1 MDDRI
6 FVPDLLLVKLKS
18 AVCNIESTQNSSKVN
33 DTFSGL
39 TIYGDVEIDSK
50 QQGSLYNASP
60 ELLAA
65 VNQQMGGRDGQRFL
79 PFLFEKPLESEQVQD
94 DQAALRFL
102 DKQRRLNR
110 YEVKAVSQ
118 LSKLYKSAYQ

>member
-39 TIYGDVEIDSK
+39 TTYW
-50 QQGSLYNASP
+50 
-60 ELLAA
+60 
-65 VNQQMGGRDGQRFL
+65 
-79 PFLFEKPLESEQVQD
+79 
-94 DQAALRFL
+94 
-102 DKQRRLNR
+102 
-110 YEVKAVSQ
+110 
-118 LSKLYKSAYQ
+118 